1 MSSDITLDEAM
12 AVIEAARKE
21 AEEQGSLMD
30 IAIVDAGANLKKR
43 LFVWTMP
50 SSVVLSLQ

>member
-1 MSSDITLDEAM
+1 M

-43 LFVWTMP
+43 LFVWMMP
-50 SSVVLSLQ
+50 SSEVLTLQ